1 MPSHSTTPILY
12 VVIVVITLPSG
23 QTITAEHHP
32 ARGSPT
38 GWSYIYAP
46 GAGSNINDP
55 FGRYLCDRLAAA
67 GTDAYRFQFLY
78 MEAGRRSPDRAP
90 VLSAAWLSVI
100 ETVRP
105 KAARLAMGGR
115 SMGGRY
121 ASMVAASGAAV
132 EALGLFAYPLHAPG
146 DARWRDEHFATVQ
159 VPAFFCSGTND
170 AFATPEELKTA
181 AGKLSNASLHFLE
194 GADHGYGGRNR
205 QKFYEE
211 AVDAFLAWLGR
222 L

>member
-1 MPSHSTTPILY
+1 MVLIG
-12 VVIVVITLPSG
+12 LPNG

-32 ARGSPT
+32 ATGSAT
-38 GWSYIYAP
+38 GWSYVYAP

-78 MEAGRRSPDRAP
+78 METGRKSPDRSP
-90 VLSAAWLSVI
+90 VLSAAWQSVI
-100 ETVRP
+100 GSVRP
-105 KAARLAMGGR
+105 NADRLAIGGR

-121 ASMVAASGAAV
+121 ASMVAASGAPV

-146 DARWRDEHFATVQ
+146 DTRWRDDHFATVV

-170 AFATPEELKTA
+170 AFATPEELQTA
-181 AGKLSNASLHFLE
+181 AGKMPNASLHFLD
-194 GADHGYGGRNR
+194 GADHGFAVPKASGRTR
-205 QKFYEE
+205 QQVYEE
-211 AVDAFLAWLGR
+211 AVDAVLLWLGS